1 MPRAVVVTLHRQQ
14 HAVFPQRCAFSGLPN
29 EGATVLVLTRDGL
42 RRRALLSGW
51 YCAHVPCRRELRWRV
66 HAQRAWRFCRTV
78 VVGLGSLALAA
89 YLIYP
94 ALKGAALGLTSLAI
108 TAVCIGVVVVWEK
121 THPPAFNITVLGD
134 AVDFEFLDPD
144 YAREFAALNRAPISI
159 QAQAQNTT

>member
-14 HAVFPQRCAFSGLPN
+14 LAIFPPRCAFSGLPN
-29 EGATVLVLTRDGL
+29 EGATVAVVTRDGL
-42 RRRALLSGW
+42 RGRALLSGW
-51 YCAHVPCRRELRWRV
+51 YRSQVPCRRELRWRV

-89 YLIYP
+89 YLIHP
-94 ALKGAALGLTSLAI
+94 ALNGAALGLTCLAT
-108 TAVCIGVVVVWEK
+108 TALCIIAVVIWEK

-144 YAREFAALNRAPISI
+144 YAREFAALNRASISI
-159 QAQAQNTT
+159 PAQAESTT